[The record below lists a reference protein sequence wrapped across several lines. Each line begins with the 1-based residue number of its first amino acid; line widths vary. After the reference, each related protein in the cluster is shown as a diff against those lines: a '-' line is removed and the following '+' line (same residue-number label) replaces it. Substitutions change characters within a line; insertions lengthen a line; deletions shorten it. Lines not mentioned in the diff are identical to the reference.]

1 MLNNSEILALNSCKF
16 FSDES
21 TLFLYEGFGLKT
33 HMHYFALLFM
43 SKVQQ
48 PYNYFQRGSAI
59 IMIAALCWLT
69 ISAPF
74 VFENQQKIAKQN
86 CEAPAS
92 IPLAGTEE
100 EANPISSST
109 EEKAPK
115 TLNSFSEEYLH
126 DSHRSE
132 YLFAIISQYHK
143 GENAGTYIAFHGEL
157 LVPPPNQ
164 A

>member
-1 MLNNSEILALNSCKF
+1 MNSCKF

-33 HMHYFALLFM
+33 HMYYFALLFM
-43 SKVQQ
+43 KKVQQ
-48 PYNYFQRGSAI
+48 PYNFFQRGSAVL
-59 IMIAALCWLT
+59 MIVALCWLT

-74 VFENQQKIAKQN
+74 VFENQQKMAKQN
-86 CEAPAS
+86 CEATAT

-100 EANPISSST
+100 EANPFSGST

-115 TLNSFSEEYLH
+115 TLNTFSEEYLH
-126 DSHRSE
+126 DQHQSE
-132 YLFAIISQYHK
+132 YFFSIASQFHK
-143 GENAGTYIAFHGEL
+143 GEDAATYIAYHGEL
-157 LVPPPNQ
+157 LVPPPNK

>member
-1 MLNNSEILALNSCKF
+1 MNSCKF

-33 HMHYFALLFM
+33 HMYYFALLFM
-43 SKVQQ
+43 KKVQQ
-48 PYNYFQRGSAI
+48 PYNFFQRGSAVL
-59 IMIAALCWLT
+59 MIVALCWLT

-74 VFENQQKIAKQN
+74 VFENQQKMAKQN
-86 CEAPAS
+86 CEATAT

-100 EANPISSST
+100 EANPFSGST

-115 TLNSFSEEYLH
+115 TLNTFSEEYLH
-126 DSHRSE
+126 DHHHSE
-132 YLFAIISQYHK
+132 YLLSITSQFHK
-143 GENAGTYIAFHGEL
+143 GGDAATYVAYHGEL
-157 LVPPPNQ
+157 LVPPPNK